1 MRKATIQRKT
11 AETDIYLELDL
22 DGNGNMPNSPNTGC
36 GFLNH
41 MLELFA
47 VHSGYAF
54 SIKCKGDTDV
64 DFHHT
69 TEDAGIALGQ
79 AFKQALGDKKGIARY
94 ADIVLPMDEALILCA
109 VDISGRGY
117 LNFDVEL
124 PAAKVTDDEDAITV
138 KRVGLFD
145 TELVEEFFAAF
156 VREAGV
162 TLHFK
167 KLYGKNTHHIIEGVF
182 KAFAR
187 VMSAATKITGGG
199 VPSSKGVL

>member
-1 MRKATIQRKT
+1 MRTSEITRKT
-11 AETDIYLELDL
+11 AETDITLSLCL
-22 DGNGNMPNSPNTGC
+22 DGGEKVIETGC

-41 MLELFA
+41 MLTLFA
-47 VHSGYAF
+47 SHGGFGLKLS
-54 SIKCKGDTDV
+54 CKGDTDV

-69 TEDAGIALGQ
+69 TEDIGIVLGQ
-79 AFKQALGDKKGIARY
+79 AFKNALGDKSGIARY
-94 ADIVLPMDEALILCA
+94 ADIILPMDETLVLCA

-117 LNFDVEL
+117 LNFDVPL
-124 PAAKVTDDEDAITV
+124 PSAKVLDGEDEVTV

-156 VREAGV
+156 VRESGV

-167 KLYGKNTHHIIEGVF
+167 LFYGKNTHHIIEGVF

-187 VMSAATKITGGG
+187 VMHGATALTGGG
-199 VPSSKGVL
+199 VPSTKGVL

>member
-1 MRKATIQRKT
+1 MRT
-11 AETDIYLELDL
+11 AEIKRTTRETDIALTLNL
-22 DGNGNMPNSPNTGC
+22 DGGSYAVDTGC

-47 VHSGYAF
+47 VHSRFGF
-54 SIKCKGDTDV
+54 TVKCAGDTEV

-69 TEDAGIALGQ
+69 TEDVGIALGQ
-79 AFKQALGDKKGIARY
+79 AFKIALGEKIGIARY
-94 ADIVLPMDEALILCA
+94 AHVVLPMDEALVLCA
-109 VDISGRGY
+109 VDVSGRGY

-124 PAAKVTDDEDAITV
+124 PAAKVLDGEDEVTLR
-138 KRVGLFD
+138 KVGLFD

-156 VREAGV
+156 SREAGV

-167 KLYGKNTHHIIEGVF
+167 KLYGKNTHHIIECAF

-187 VMSAATKITGGG
+187 TVAAAVKEVGGG

>member
-1 MRKATIQRKT
+1 MRNAQISRKT
-11 AETDIYLELDL
+11 AETDITLSLDL
-22 DGNGNMPNSPNTGC
+22 DGGARAIDTGC

-47 VHSGYAF
+47 VHSGYGF
-54 SIKCKGDTDV
+54 TVRCVGDSDV

-69 TEDAGIALGQ
+69 TEDVGIALGQ
-79 AFKQALGDKKGIARY
+79 AFKAALGDKRGIARY
-94 ADIVLPMDEALILCA
+94 ADITLPMDEALVLCA
-109 VDISGRGY
+109 ADISGRAY

-124 PAAKVTDDEDAITV
+124 PAAKVFDGEDEITV
-138 KRVGLFD
+138 KKVGLFD
-145 TELVEEFFAAF
+145 SELVEEFFIAF
-156 VREAGV
+156 TREAGV

-167 KLYGKNTHHIIEGVF
+167 KLYGKNTHHIIECVF

-187 VMSAATKITGGG
+187 VMRAATVIVGGG

>member
-1 MRKATIQRKT
+1 MRSSEISRKT
-11 AETDIYLELDL
+11 RETDITLSLSL
-22 DGNGNMPNSPNTGC
+22 DGGDYSVDTGC

-47 VHSGYAF
+47 VHSRFGF
-54 SIKCKGDTDV
+54 KVVCKGDTEV

-69 TEDAGIALGQ
+69 TEDIAIALGQ
-79 AFKQALGDKKGIARY
+79 AFKGAIGDKAGIARF
-94 ADIVLPMDEALILCA
+94 AHVVLPMDEALVLCA

-124 PAAKVTDDEDAITV
+124 PAAKVLDDDTELTV
-138 KRVGLFD
+138 RKVGLFD
-145 TELVEEFFAAF
+145 TELVEEFFIAF

-167 KLYGKNTHHIIEGVF
+167 KLYGKNTHHIIECVF

-187 VMSAATKITGGG
+187 TLSAAVNIVGGG